1 MANEIKGRKPR
12 ITLDGQLI
20 TYWDREAARLDALA
34 KNATFGWMAR
44 GYARKA
50 ERARA
55 MAEKSR
61 TREIARGNLDPTSDG
76 SGTPVSS

>member
-1 MANEIKGRKPR
+1 MATDTNSRPPR
-12 ITLDGQLI
+12 VTLDGQLV

-34 KNATFGWMAR
+34 ERAIFRWMAR

-55 MAEKSR
+55 LAQRSREK
-61 TREIARGNLDPTSDG
+61 EIARGHLDPL
-76 SGTPVSS
+76 PEA